1 LTEQEL
7 SRGAARRLAII
18 QHVEEVTGNVAMTCR
33 YFGISRHTYYRWLRR
48 YQELGPEGLRE
59 RSRRPL
65 VCPHATK
72 AEVVGKIIHLRQH
85 YHFGPAK
92 IAFSNKKVPGSTP
105 FREFLVKTAGVPSE
119 RAEEAARLGRRSC
132 RARRSSRPS

>member
-1 LTEQEL
+1 M
-7 SRGAARRLAII
+7 S
-18 QHVEEVTGNVAMTCR
+18 CR

-72 AEVVGKIIHLRQH
+72 AEVVGKILHLRQH
-85 YHFGPAK
+85 YHLARPRLSPALLYETGAANDAWHISSTRAPHPVIEGPVSCDRTKWATMDHRSMV
-92 IAFSNKKVPGSTP
+92 ARDHGSQQ
-105 FREFLVKTAGVPSE
+105 
-119 RAEEAARLGRRSC
+119 
-132 RARRSSRPS
+132 SSAT

>member
-1 LTEQEL
+1 MTEREL
-7 SRGAARRLAII
+7 SKGAARRLAII

-33 YFGISRHTYYRWLRR
+33 YFGISRHTYYFWLRR
-48 YQELGPEGLRE
+48 YQQLGPEGLRE

-92 IAFSNKKVPGSTP
+92 IAMYLKRYHEVSVS
-105 FREFLVKTAGVPSE
+105 PS
-119 RAEEAARLGRRSC
+119 GIWRS
-132 RARRSSRPS
+132 